1 MSVPKTKQARR
12 QRIIELV
19 LTRPVRSQ
27 QDLRELLLQDGID
40 VTQATLSRDLD
51 ELGAT
56 KVPYSGGGNVYAV
69 PGEGGDTSL
78 QTPDEETVTGAR
90 LARVGVDLVV
100 SVDHS
105 ANIVVIR
112 TPPGGAQYLASHIDH
127 TVLPGVIGTVAGDDT
142 VLLVTRAPDGGSD
155 VAERLLELINGRAR
169 LS

>member
-19 LTRPVRSQ
+19 LTRPIRSQ
-27 QDLRELLLQDGID
+27 QELRELLLEDGID

-90 LARVGVDLVV
+90 LARIGADLVV

-105 ANIVVIR
+105 GNLVVIR

-142 VLLVTRAPDGGSD
+142 VLLVTRAVNGGQD
-155 VAERLLELINGRAR
+155 VADRLLDLINSRAR

>member
-1 MSVPKTKQARR
+1 VSVPKTKQARR

-19 LTRPVRSQ
+19 LTRPIRSQ
-27 QDLRELLLQDGID
+27 QELRELLLEDGID

-90 LARVGVDLVV
+90 LARIGADLVV

-105 ANIVVIR
+105 GNLVVIR

-142 VLLVTRAPDGGSD
+142 VLLVTRAVNGGQD
-155 VAERLLELINGRAR
+155 VADRLLDLINSRAR